1 MRSDREGVGELKRR
15 VFITAALLALL
26 SFAGSAARAEGP
38 NAIITSA
45 GCQTTEL
52 AANDD
57 GSSPRVTL
65 PFTINYF
72 GNEFSS
78 LFVNNNGNV
87 TFDTAL
93 STFTPFPLLTT
104 NRAIIAAFFADV
116 DTRGTGSGT
125 THYGAI
131 SAGETQIGG
140 HPAFCVN
147 WVNVGYFGGHVDKRN
162 SFQLVLI
169 DRSDTGSG
177 NFDIMFNY
185 DKIQWE
191 TGDASGG
198 SGGLG
203 GSSARVG
210 YSNGTNASFELSGS
224 AVNGSFLDTN
234 LRSGLI
240 YNNVGSPLQ
249 DGRYIFPV
257 RNGAATGHSISGHI
271 LRDPGG
277 TAVSD
282 AFIQACPTPADTPC
296 RLASSGAD
304 GSYSLNNLPDHTSG
318 TGVADHDWNLVVNP
332 PSGSDLSGAT
342 AGPITVNGSDV
353 TGQDVTLR
361 GPTPLS
367 GGATLTTAS
376 RGTATSGTPTV
387 YWQDTMTIHIN
398 GCSPGTGT
406 ATLLVQDGYEQI
418 VSLTPDQPGTYA
430 ATFAAPYPHHGNATI
445 SWTLDCGT
453 TGSFDIYL
461 DPSGVVKTVGGT
473 AIGGVTV
480 TLYRADDSAGPFV
493 QVPNGS
499 AIMSPGNRVNPDTTD
514 ATGHFG
520 WDVLSGF
527 YKVRAAKDGCTGPGG
542 AAFVESAVLTIPPPV
557 TDLDLR
563 LDCGTVEDTTPPV
576 VTVPA
581 DKTVEATSSAG
592 AVVTFASEVSAT
604 DDVDGPLTPTCDPE
618 SGETFPLGGTTVTC
632 SATDT
637 SGNEGSDSFEITV
650 VDTTDPELTLPDD
663 MSVNATTPSGAVVD
677 YSPAPSATDIV
688 DGAIT
693 PTCTPDSG
701 STLSIGDT
709 TVECSATD
717 NAGNTSEGSFNV
729 HVKGA
734 ADQIVDLKTLVNSI
748 TSIKKP
754 DRNELVKKLDEAS
767 REVAKGHIKPACD
780 RLKDFINRVKDLK
793 APKEITVD
801 QKNQLIADAT
811 RIRAVLGCK

>member
-1 MRSDREGVGELKRR
+1 MRR

-45 GCQTTEL
+45 GCGTTAL

-57 GSSPRVTL
+57 GSSSQVTL

-72 GNEFSS
+72 GNQFSS

-87 TFDTAL
+87 TFDGPL
-93 STFTPFPLLTT
+93 SAFTPQPIG
-104 NRAIIAAFFADV
+104 NNARSIIAPFWADV
-116 DTRGTGSGT
+116 DTRGSGSST

-131 SAGETQIGG
+131 SAGETQVGG

-147 WVNVGYFGGHVDKRN
+147 WVNVGYYSFGTDKLN
-162 SFQLVLI
+162 SFQLVLV

-185 DKIQWE
+185 DKVQWE
-191 TGDASGG
+191 TGGASGG

-203 GSSARVG
+203 GSSARAG
-210 YSNGTNASFELSGS
+210 YSNGTTASFELSGS
-224 AVNGSFLDTN
+224 AVNGRFLDSNAT
-234 LRSGLI
+234 SGLI
-240 YNNVGSPLQ
+240 YNNIGSPLQ
-249 DGRYIFPV
+249 NGRYIFPV

-271 LRDPGG
+271 LRGPGG
-277 TAVSD
+277 TAVSG
-282 AFIQACPTPADTPC
+282 AFIQACATPADTPC
-296 RLASSGAD
+296 RLTSSGAD

-318 TGVADHDWNLVVNP
+318 GGAVDHAWRLVVNP
-332 PSGSDLSGAT
+332 PGGSDLSGGT
-342 AGPITVNGSDV
+342 AGPITVNGTDV
-353 TGQDVTLR
+353 TGQDVTLH

-406 ATLLVQDGYEQI
+406 ATLHVQDGYEQI
-418 VSLTPDQPGTYA
+418 VSLAPDEPGTYR
-430 ATFAAPYPHHGNATI
+430 ATFAAPYPHHGNASF

-453 TGSFDIYL
+453 TGGFDIYI
-461 DPSGVVKTVGGT
+461 DPSGTVKAVGGT
-473 AIGGVTV
+473 AISGVTV
-480 TLYRADDSAGPFV
+480 TLYRSDDSAGPFV

-499 AIMSPGNRVNPDTTD
+499 AIMSPGNRANPDTTD

-520 WDVLSGF
+520 WDVLAGF
-527 YKVRAAKDGCTGPGG
+527 YKVRAAKAGCTAPGTG

-563 LDCGTVEDTTPPV
+563 LDCGTVEDTTDPV
-576 VTVPA
+576 VTVPE
-581 DKTVEATSSAG
+581 DMTVEATSSAG
-592 AVVTFASEVSAT
+592 AVVTFEVSAT
-604 DDVDGPLTPTCDPE
+604 DDVDGTLTPTCDSD
-618 SGETFPLGGTTVTC
+618 SGDTFPLGDTTVRCT
-632 SATDT
+632 ATDR
-637 SGNEGSDSFEITV
+637 SGNEGSDSFVIHV

-663 MSVNATTPSGAVVD
+663 MSVNATTPTGAVVAYD
-677 YSPAPSATDIV
+677 PAPSATDTV
-688 DGAIT
+688 DGSVTPICT
-693 PTCTPDSG
+693 PTSG
-701 STLSIGDT
+701 STLPIGDT
-709 TVECSATD
+709 TVACDATD
-717 NAGNTSEGSFNV
+717 DSGNTSSGSFTV
-729 HVKGA
+729 HVAGA

-748 TSIKKP
+748 TSLKKP
-754 DRNELVKKLDEAS
+754 DRNELVKKLDEAG
-767 REVAKGHIKPACD
+767 RELARGHSKPACD